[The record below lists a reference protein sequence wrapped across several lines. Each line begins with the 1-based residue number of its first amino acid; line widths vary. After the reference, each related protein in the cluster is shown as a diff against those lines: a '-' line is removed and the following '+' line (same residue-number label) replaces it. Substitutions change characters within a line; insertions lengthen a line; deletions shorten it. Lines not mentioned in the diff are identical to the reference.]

1 MTKISPGALAVLL
14 VMALLAAPA
23 YAGPTVTV
31 RVEGESRTLLE
42 RTTVTLP
49 DTDSSICGPGTRWRV
64 ADAIEA
70 ATVGN
75 WDRQEFASTI
85 LGESHTFSD
94 SDYWA
99 LWNGDAAGY
108 SYSQLGICD
117 TVMSEGQ
124 EALMLV
130 DRTPPPTFAS
140 TSFPLGLRGV
150 PAAVQTGSPVTVS
163 VVSFALDGAASPVA
177 GATVAGGGAEAVT
190 GADGRATLSFS
201 QPGSFTVRA
210 TKQGSVPSAGERVTV
225 SALPVVLPACQTSG
239 TDGRCGTKDLEAPVV
254 SIADL
259 TSGGVYPRRLA
270 PRTLRGRV
278 LPDPSGLKEVR
289 LSIKRRLNG
298 RCWRY
303 HGTQERFKRR
313 PCDGW
318 RSFAIGDRERW
329 SYLLP
334 KRLARGRY
342 AIRAV
347 AVDKTGND
355 SVRRV
360 VIHVR

>member
-1 MTKISPGALAVLL
+1 MKKISPGALAALL

-31 RVEGESRTLLE
+31 RVEGESATLLE

-49 DTDSSICGPGTRWRV
+49 DDPPYDPCTQKWTV
-64 ADAIEA
+64 AAAIEQ
-70 ATVGN
+70 ATNGN
-75 WDRQEFASTI
+75 WDRREFASTI

-99 LWNGDAAGY
+99 LWNGDGAGY
-108 SYSQLGICD
+108 RYSQLGICD
-117 TVMSEGQ
+117 TVMREGE

-130 DRTPPPTFAS
+130 DRTPPPDFAS

-150 PAAVQTGSPVTVS
+150 PAAVQAGTPVTVS
-163 VVSFALDGAASPVA
+163 VVSYALDGTATPVDGAAVS
-177 GATVAGGGAEAVT
+177 GGGAGAVT
-190 GADGRATLSFS
+190 GADGTAVLTFP
-201 QPGSFTVRA
+201 QPGAFVVRA
-210 TKQGSVPSAGERVTV
+210 SKPGRVVSAGERTTV
-225 SALPVVLPACQTSG
+225 SAGPVALPRCETSG
-239 TDGRCGTKDLEAPVV
+239 TDGRCGTKDLEAPVI

-259 TSGGVYPRRLA
+259 TNGGFYTRKRA
-270 PRTLRGRV
+270 PRTIAGRV
-278 LPDPSGLKEVR
+278 LPDPSGLEQVR
-289 LSIKRRLNG
+289 LSIKRKLGR
-298 RCWRY
+298 RCWRFS
-303 HGTQERFKRR
+303 GATERFERR
-313 PCDGW
+313 RCDGW
-318 RSFAIGDRERW
+318 RSFVIGDQAEW

-347 AVDKTGND
+347 AVDNAGNH

-360 VIHVR
+360 RIRVG